1 MKRCTIRVVALT
13 LIVFL
18 LSAVGQCRADIS
30 LPSIFSDNMVLQRE
44 TQTKIYG
51 TADPKQKLTVQ
62 FGEITL
68 KTTTGADGNWSVM
81 MPTGQAGGPFE
92 LIVTAAEGQPQVK
105 LSNVMVG
112 EVWLC
117 AGESNMRWPVGK
129 VLNAGREIG
138 KSVDFPNIRLLCTKE
153 KTSRLPLEQFEEVSG
168 WNVCSPETVENFSG
182 VGYFFARELSKTF
195 PDVPV
200 GLIMVTHDGTACEAW
215 TSRKGLE
222 ATPRFKPML
231 EYWDGRD
238 DESQNRPNVL
248 FNAMIAPLEEVQ
260 FRGVLWYQGETNN
273 GRGEQYADLFPAMIA
288 DWRQYFQSPDMPFYF
303 VQLAPY
309 RYEQKTPESLPEIW
323 DAQLKTF
330 KRVKHVGMV
339 VTTDLAIVTE
349 PNPKNKQ
356 EVGRR
361 LATIAAC
368 KVYRDRLP
376 EDKRP
381 QVCSGPVFE
390 SMQINA
396 KKIRLTF
403 QHADGLKARSPD
415 EPLTGFEVAGED
427 QKFVPAEAVVVD
439 GVVELNCPAEITPV
453 AVRFGWTD
461 TFVSPLI
468 NSAGLPA
475 SSFRTDDFPLLSEGK
490 DF

>member
-1 MKRCTIRVVALT
+1 MIWCTVRVVA

-18 LSAVGQCRADIS
+18 LSVVGQCRADIS

-44 TQTKIYG
+44 SQTKIYG
-51 TADPKQKLTVQ
+51 TAEPKQKLMVQ
-62 FGEITL
+62 FGEVTL

-81 MPTGQAGGPFE
+81 MPTGKAGGPFE
-92 LIVTAAEGQPQVK
+92 LTVTAAEGQPQVK

-117 AGESNMRWPVGK
+117 AGESNMRWPVSK
-129 VLNAGREIG
+129 VLNASREVE
-138 KSVDFPNIRLLCTKE
+138 KSVEFPNVRLFCVKE
-153 KTSRLPLEQFEEVSG
+153 KTSRLPLPQLEEVAG
-168 WNVCSPETVENFSG
+168 WSVCSPETVESFSG
-182 VGYFFARELSKTF
+182 VGYFFARELNKTF

-200 GLIMVTHDGTACEAW
+200 GLIMATHEDTTCEAW

-222 ATPRFKPML
+222 AVPRFKPML
-231 EYWDGRD
+231 EYWDGRE
-238 DESQNRPNVL
+238 DEIQNRPNVL
-248 FNAMIAPLEEVQ
+248 FNAMIAPLKEVQ
-260 FRGVLWYQGETNN
+260 FRGVLWYQGESNN
-273 GRGEQYADLFPAMIA
+273 GRGEQYAELFPAMIA
-288 DWRQYFQSPDMPFYF
+288 DWRQFFQSPEMPFYF
-303 VQLAPY
+303 VQLSPY
-309 RYEQKTPESLPEIW
+309 RYEQKTPESLPEMW
-323 DAQLKTF
+323 DAQLKTL

-339 VTTDLAIVTE
+339 VTTDLAVVTE

-368 KVYRDRLP
+368 ELYRNRLP
-376 EDKRP
+376 KDKRP
-381 QVCSGPVFE
+381 QVCNGPIFD
-390 SMQINA
+390 SMQIED

-403 QHADGLKARSPD
+403 KSSDGLRARSPD
-415 EPLTGFEVAGED
+415 EPLTGFQVAGED
-427 QKFVPAEAVVVD
+427 QKFFPVEGAVVD

-468 NSAGLPA
+468 NAVGLPA
-475 SSFRTDDFPLLSEGK
+475 SAFRTDDFPLLSEGK